1 VYTFGGCGS
10 GVPGCHR
17 SVLSDGEIIAELD
30 SHRLKIEPPPL
41 RTSMQPA
48 SVDLAMGTEERR
60 YVGNTTVGWE
70 DRATA
75 VTRARDL
82 SDGGCVVIPPGQFV
96 LLTTMETI
104 TMPAHLVGQVHGK
117 STWGRLGLMVH
128 VTAGLIDPGF
138 HGQITLEARNVGPLT
153 IRICPGDPIAQLTF
167 ERLGRAAQRPYGSRG
182 LGSHYQH
189 QVGAV
194 PPQGDGSSKSGP

>member
-60 YVGNTTVGWE
+60 
-70 DRATA
+70 
-75 VTRARDL
+75 